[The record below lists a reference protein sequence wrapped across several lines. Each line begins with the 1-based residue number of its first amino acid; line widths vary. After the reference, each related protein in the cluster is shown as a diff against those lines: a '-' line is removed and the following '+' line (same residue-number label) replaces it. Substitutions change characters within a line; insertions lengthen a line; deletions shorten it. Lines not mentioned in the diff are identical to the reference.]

1 MKKTIKKSTKMT
13 QTELERRLSYLSDH
27 KTNQKTA
34 DYWASFLHYDKLIN
48 AGGFNMAGLNILS
61 GNLSLAGDTAT
72 LWGEE
77 GNVLKLGE
85 ARYSDI
91 NPGIDDIIK
100 QYRIKFISTIDRTF
114 N

>member
-1 MKKTIKKSTKMT
+1 MT
-13 QTELERRLSYLSDH
+13 QTELERRLGYLSDH
-27 KTNQKTA
+27 KTA

-61 GNLSLAGDTAT
+61 GNLSLAEDTAT